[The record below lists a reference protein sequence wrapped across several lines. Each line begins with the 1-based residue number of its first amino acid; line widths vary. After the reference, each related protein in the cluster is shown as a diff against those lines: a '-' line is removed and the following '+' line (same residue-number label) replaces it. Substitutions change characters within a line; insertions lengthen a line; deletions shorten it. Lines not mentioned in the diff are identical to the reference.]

1 MKLRQRIDA
10 ILFAAALSAVLPA
23 GTLHAAEAV
32 HDTASAD
39 VPRLIDPQNPPPSE
53 RQAGV
58 PASTVVPAGAS
69 SRASD
74 ARVQALPPE
83 TVRTSSGLR
92 IARPEADDNAVLNQP
107 AVDDIELQMNADVLR
122 YIAFFTGGGRSTF
135 ERWLKRSGR
144 YMELFRSVLQKEG
157 LPPDLVHLVFVE
169 SGFNINARSVSAAVG
184 PWQFMRSSAQLFG
197 LNVNQWVDERKDPEK
212 ATVAAARYLKH
223 LYGIFGDWP
232 LALASYNAGE
242 GTVMRAIRSQ
252 GTTNYWELH
261 LPKQTE
267 EYVPQ
272 FMAALAISRDPVK
285 YGFGDIELDDPM
297 RFDEVALKG
306 AVDLRS
312 VAKLANCSYDELKL
326 LNPSART
333 AMLRGENGITTVRV
347 PEGKSEV
354 IQRSLSGGAEL
365 PQVNLTVRHRVR
377 RGETL
382 RMIAEEYSVNPLE
395 LARENNLGRGRPLR
409 RGMLLTVPA
418 SFRAPKP
425 EVLASDSDDPR
436 ASTDYVPARHIGLPG
451 KFEGNSVPIE
461 RVTHVVK
468 PGETLRVIAAQY
480 GVSVADLRKWNHI
493 STPGVKRGTHLR
505 IRDNDAAGDST
516 QVRRG
521 VVASSG
527 APARA
532 TAPAAP
538 VAVAAPAPAAA
549 STSESHTSESHTSE
563 SHASAPHAP
572 AASAPSLKLA
582 TVGPDET
589 IASIAARYQV
599 DAADLRLWN
608 HLDKGAVVHRGQVLK
623 LTGVALA
630 DESPL
635 DKPAGGTDARP
646 QRVPEEA
653 HSSYTVVEGETLE
666 GIAARHGVSVETLR
680 KLNKLTGN
688 RVTPGQIIKLP
699 A

>member
-1 MKLRQRIDA
+1 VA
-10 ILFAAALSAVLPA
+10 PPAAPATTPAATPLPA
-23 GTLHAAEAV
+23 AVHAPEKHDAAPAEA
-32 HDTASAD
+32 
-39 VPRLIDPQNPPPSE
+39 
-53 RQAGV
+53 
-58 PASTVVPAGAS
+58 
-69 SRASD
+69 
-74 ARVQALPPE
+74 
-83 TVRTSSGLR
+83 
-92 IARPEADDNAVLNQP
+92 DNAVLNQP
-107 AVDDIELQMNADVLR
+107 AVDDIELQMNADVLK

-184 PWQFMRSSAQLFG
+184 PWQFMRGSAQLFG

-242 GTVMRAIRSQ
+242 GTVMRAIKHQ
-252 GTTNYWELH
+252 GTTNYWELR

-312 VAKLANCSYDELKL
+312 VAKLANCSYDELKE

-333 AMLRGENGITTVRV
+333 TMLRGENGITTVRV

-354 IQRSLSGGAEL
+354 IQRSLSNGAEL

-382 RMIAEEYSVNPLE
+382 RMIADEYAVNPLE
-395 LARENNLGRGRPLR
+395 LARVNNLGRGRPLR

-418 SFRAPKP
+418 SFRAPRP
-425 EVLASDSDDPR
+425 EVLASDSEDPR
-436 ASTDYVPARHIGLPG
+436 ASTDYVPARSIGLPG
-451 KFEGNSVPIE
+451 KIDGNSVPVE

-468 PGETLRVIAAQY
+468 SGETLRSIAERY
-480 GVSVADLRKWNHI
+480 DMSVSDLRKWNHV
-493 STPGVKRGTHLR
+493 STPGVPVGTRLR
-505 IRDNDAAGDST
+505 IRAGDAA
-516 QVRRG
+516 
-521 VVASSG
+521 SG
-527 APARA
+527 
-532 TAPAAP
+532 PAAP
-538 VAVAAPAPAAA
+538 VAPVAHDAGRPLPARTA
-549 STSESHTSESHTSE
+549 SPTK
-563 SHASAPHAP
+563 ASAVAIAVPREALSHDTEIQ
-572 AASAPSLKLA
+572 LH
-582 TVGPDET
+582 TVGHEET
-589 IASIAARYQV
+589 LASIATRYHV
-599 DAADLRLWN
+599 TEADLKAWN
-608 HLDKGAVVHRGQVLK
+608 HIKKAREGQVLRVS
-623 LTGVALA
+623 GGALA
-630 DESPL
+630 DETSL
-635 DKPAGGTDARP
+635 DRPAGGRDSHALRVPADARP
-646 QRVPEEA
+646 S
-653 HSSYTVVEGETLE
+653 HTVRAGETLE
-666 GIAARHGVSVETLR
+666 DIATRHGVSVKALR
-680 KLNKLTGN
+680 KLNKLSTS
-688 RVTPGQIIKLP
+688 RVTPGQRILLP